1 MNALAPSGL
10 QRLDRFDSQRPS
22 RSPSDNRRGTACPSL
37 ARSPPPTHAGVA
49 AEPLRQP
56 SRNRLPEPSSIAP
69 LTHVGVA
76 AGPPDNRRGPPTRA
90 SLKRPPTSVGAAALD
105 YYLYTEY
112 VILSPTSSLSSATS
126 SSSTVPGPPPPR
138 LRPIQ
143 DAFGFRS
150 RRVDRPIFD
159 RAACPPERRSRRPTS
174 NLRPC
179 RCCNAKTR
187 ARVLPPSRR

>member
-1 MNALAPSGL
+1 M
-10 QRLDRFDSQRPS
+10 
-22 RSPSDNRRGTACPSL
+22 
-37 ARSPPPTHAGVA
+37 
-49 AEPLRQP
+49 
-56 SRNRLPEPSSIAP
+56 
-69 LTHVGVA
+69 
-76 AGPPDNRRGPPTRA
+76 
-90 SLKRPPTSVGAAALD
+90 
-105 YYLYTEY
+105 
-112 VILSPTSSLSSATS
+112 SPTSSLSSATS

-187 ARVLPPSRR
+187 SGSAPVASIGRFSIVPPARPSSARGVRHRICVRAGAAKPRRVRAPPRRVDRPISDRAACPSGRRSWRPTSILKSCRSARPTEFVPVLLPA